1 MDRIYTRDAWM
12 HRVDISRAVDRPLQ
26 VTAEHDGRLVADVVG
41 EWGRAHKQPYR
52 LVLSG
57 PAGGTWSQGVDGEEH
72 ALDAIEFAR
81 IMSGRASGT
90 GLLTR
95 TVPF

>member
-1 MDRIYTRDAWM
+1 M

-26 VTAEHDGRLVADVVG
+26 VTAEHDGRLVADVVA